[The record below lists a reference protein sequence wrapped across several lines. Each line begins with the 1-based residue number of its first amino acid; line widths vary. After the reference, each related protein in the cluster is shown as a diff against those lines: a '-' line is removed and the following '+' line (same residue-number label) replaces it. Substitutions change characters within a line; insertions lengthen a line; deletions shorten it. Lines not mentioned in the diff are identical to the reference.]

1 MVERLLLVNWI
12 IIMSV
17 GKIGL
22 QKYRGHVSA
31 FNHQRQVRH
40 NCGNDSRTEMMVVI
54 SRINPQLTLEI
65 TGLICMWLITY
76 DILRGKVDEQPLSVF
91 LDPYNEEI

>member
-1 MVERLLLVNWI
+1 
-12 IIMSV
+12 
-17 GKIGL
+17 
-22 QKYRGHVSA
+22 
-31 FNHQRQVRH
+31 
-40 NCGNDSRTEMMVVI
+40 MMVVI

-76 DILRGKVDEQPLSVF
+76 DILRGKVDEQPPSVF